1 MLGFDLKRAD
11 NPQRMIRVL
20 YAEDDPQ
27 IAQMV
32 QIYFSSFAPE
42 CTIEVVDSGRRCLD
56 RMAKERFDVVMVDL
70 MMPELDGL
78 QVLGE
83 LAARRDPTPVI
94 MVSGH
99 GQNELAVQ
107 ALRAGAVDCIDKNS
121 PEFRRVPD
129 IVRRVHARNQARLAG
144 QLAGHEPAE
153 VRVML
158 VESSPVEAAVL
169 KEFFTQNAPAL
180 HLATVE
186 PATLEAALENQLPGE
201 ALILGPGL
209 GPGPALELLRKVRS
223 RSEDLP
229 IIVVSGA
236 PDSETAVATF
246 KLGAQD
252 FLVKKEGYQLEL
264 VFSLQNA
271 LKHTAAARQNV
282 RLTRELA
289 ELNQSLEAQ
298 VAARTQELRAMS
310 GRLLHIQEAERRT
323 IAQELHD
330 QIGQMLTGLKFQ
342 LEAGQKAGANLRES
356 LELTDEILRYVRTL
370 TLQLRP
376 RILDD
381 FGLQPALEWHLDL
394 FRRQTGLTVDCELAL
409 PATRLPS
416 EIETTVFRVVQEALT
431 NIARHARGAKASVT
445 VIHTEDGQLIVE
457 IGDRGPGFEVERAL
471 AKRDSLGLAG
481 LVERVQ
487 LAGGRIEIFSRAE
500 QGTRIHA
507 EFPLPAAPSP

>member
-1 MLGFDLKRAD
+1 MT
-11 NPQRMIRVL
+11 RVL

-27 IAQMV
+27 ISQMV
-32 QIYFSSFAPE
+32 EIYFTTYAPE
-42 CTIEVVDSGRRCLD
+42 CTIEVVDSGRKCLD
-56 RMAKERFDVVMVDL
+56 RMAVERFDVVMVDL

-83 LAARRDPTPVI
+83 LAARMDPTPVI

-121 PEFRRVPD
+121 PEFLRVPD
-129 IVRRVHARNQARLAG
+129 IVRRVHARNQARLSK
-144 QLAGHEPAE
+144 QPAGHEPAE
-153 VRVML
+153 VRIVL
-158 VESSPVEAAVL
+158 VESSPSEATEMR
-169 KEFFTQNAPAL
+169 EFLAKNAPAL
-180 HLATVE
+180 RLTTLT
-186 PATLEAALENQLPGE
+186 PAAFEEAMESQLPGE

-209 GPGPALELLRKVRS
+209 GTGPALELLRKVRS
-223 RSEDLP
+223 RSEDVP
-229 IIVVSGA
+229 IVVVSSA
-236 PDSETAVATF
+236 PNSETAVATF

-252 FLVKKEGYQLEL
+252 FLAKKDGYQVEL
-264 VFSLQNA
+264 VFSLNNA
-271 LKHTAAARQNV
+271 LKHTAASRLNV
-282 RLTRELA
+282 RLARELA
-289 ELNQSLEAQ
+289 VLNQSLEAQ
-298 VAARTQELRAMS
+298 VAARTQELRALS
-310 GRLLHIQEAERRT
+310 GRLLHIQEAERRA

-330 QIGQMLTGLKFQ
+330 QIGQMLTGLRFQ
-342 LEAGQKAGANLRES
+342 LEAGEKAGANLRGS

-381 FGLQPALEWHLDL
+381 FGLLPALEWHLDL
-394 FRRQTGLTVDCELAL
+394 FRRQTGLTVDSEFAL

-416 EIETTVFRVVQEALT
+416 EIETTVFRIVQEALT
-431 NIARHARGAKASVT
+431 NVARHARGAKVNVT
-445 VIHTEDGQLIVE
+445 VIQSEDGHLIVE
-457 IGDRGPGFEVERAL
+457 VGDRGPGFDVERAL

-487 LAGGRIEIFSRAE
+487 LAGGRIEIISRAE

-507 EFPLPAAPSP
+507 EFPLPAASPT

>member
-1 MLGFDLKRAD
+1 
-11 NPQRMIRVL
+11 MIRVL

-42 CTIEVVDSGRRCLD
+42 CAVEVVDSGRRCLD
-56 RMAKERFDVVMVDL
+56 RMAEQRYEVVMVDL

-121 PEFRRVPD
+121 PEFRRVPE
-129 IVRRVHARNQARLAG
+129 IVRRVHARNLVRLSAQPAG
-144 QLAGHEPAE
+144 GQPAQ
-153 VRVML
+153 VRVLL
-158 VESSPVEAAVL
+158 VESSPVEAAGL
-169 KEFFTQNAPAL
+169 GQFFAQNAPTLNLVA
-180 HLATVE
+180 VE
-186 PATLEAALENQLPGE
+186 PAAFEADLDRQLAGE

-209 GPGPALELLRKVRS
+209 GTVPALELLRKVRS
-223 RSEDLP
+223 RSADLP
-229 IIVVSGA
+229 IIMISAA

-252 FLVKKEGYQLEL
+252 FLVRKEGWQLEL
-264 VFSLQNA
+264 VFSLNNA
-271 LKHTAAARQNV
+271 LKHTAAARLNV
-282 RLTRELA
+282 RLSRELA
-289 ELNQSLEAQ
+289 ELNRSLEAQ
-298 VAARTQELRAMS
+298 VAARTQELRALS
-310 GRLLHIQEAERRT
+310 GRLLHIQEAERRS

-330 QIGQMLTGLKFQ
+330 QIGQMLTGLRFQ
-342 LEAGQKAGANLRES
+342 LEAGQNAGTNHRES

-381 FGLQPALEWHLDL
+381 FGLQPALEWHLNQ
-394 FRRQTGLTVDCELAL
+394 FRRQTGLTVGCELAL
-409 PATRLPS
+409 PARRLPS
-416 EIETTVFRVVQEALT
+416 EIETAVFRIVQEALT
-431 NIARHARGAKASVT
+431 NVARHARGAEANVT
-445 VIHTEDGQLIVE
+445 VIQAEDGQLIVE
-457 IGDRGPGFEVERAL
+457 IGDRGPGFDVDRAL

-487 LAGGRIEIFSRAE
+487 LAGGRIEIFSRAN

-507 EFPLPAAPSP
+507 EFPLPAAPIA